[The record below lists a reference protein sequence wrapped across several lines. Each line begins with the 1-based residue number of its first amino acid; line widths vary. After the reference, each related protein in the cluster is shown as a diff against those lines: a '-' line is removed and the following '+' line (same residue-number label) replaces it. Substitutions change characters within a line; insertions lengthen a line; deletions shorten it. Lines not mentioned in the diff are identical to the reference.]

1 MFKRVLNSKKFIPI
15 LSKFIDS
22 LTQVVQAFLISTGIK
37 KRYKVMYLTLEDIIP
52 NRRQEWYLRNPSLEE
67 TQLLNPEYKWK
78 KLTKS
83 IQRRGITKPLEVR
96 EEINPQ
102 GTIDKPFSYTLVDGH
117 HRYHVLRNI
126 KKMDYKVK
134 CYVYPKEVRD
144 AQTDKKLRR
153 NNTYY
158 NHSEVSGI
166 IKSVDNIKD
175 NQLRESKKKLS
186 RLKSKYKVNESHIT

>member
-1 MFKRVLNSKKFIPI
+1 
-15 LSKFIDS
+15 
-22 LTQVVQAFLISTGIK
+22 
-37 KRYKVMYLTLEDIIP
+37 
-52 NRRQEWYLRNPSLEE
+52 
-67 TQLLNPEYKWK
+67 
-78 KLTKS
+78 
-83 IQRRGITKPLEVR
+83 
-96 EEINPQ
+96 
-102 GTIDKPFSYTLVDGH
+102 
-117 HRYHVLRNI
+117 
-126 KKMDYKVK
+126 MDYKVK

-186 RLKSKYKVNESHIT
+186 RLKSKYKVNIK